1 MNTLMKSLFIAAF
14 VLGSS
19 ATAFGKTAT
28 LDTSK
33 SKVVWMG
40 KKITGDSHTGTVAVK
55 SGNLEM
61 KDGKLAGGSIV
72 IDMTKITTTD
82 LSGEWAKK
90 LVNHLSNGDFFEVS
104 KHKEAKFE
112 AKKVTAAGKGK
123 YKVNGELTIK
133 GISKPVSLELME
145 KKGAYTGKLKFNRT
159 KFDVKYNSGS
169 FFKDLGD
176 KLILDDVELD
186 ITLATK

>member
-1 MNTLMKSLFIAAF
+1 
-14 VLGSS
+14 
-19 ATAFGKTAT
+19 
-28 LDTSK
+28 
-33 SKVVWMG
+33 VWTG
-40 KKITGDSHTGTVAVK
+40 KKITGDSHTGTVGVK
-55 SGNLEM
+55 SGKLEM
-61 KDGKLAGGSIV
+61 KDGKLAGGMIV

-82 LSGEWAKK
+82 LSGKWAKK
-90 LVNHLSNGDFFEVS
+90 LVGHLSTGDFFEVE
-104 KHKEAKFE
+104 KHGEAKFE

-133 GISKPVSLELME
+133 GISKPISVELVE
-145 KKGAYTGKLKFNRT
+145 KKGAFSGKLNFDRT